1 MSARIFLLSLM
12 GLMPFVALAQSSKM
26 VKTKVNDYISLLLPS
41 DFSLMPAEEYARRFG
56 AYRPPLAMYQNQDG
70 NVHFGINQSQN
81 RSLRAYAEADF
92 KAEDLEMLKGMYKA
106 SIAALHT
113 EVNFLQDK
121 VINLN
126 KRDYIVLEFVG
137 LVKDEDNAF
146 GSGKV
151 LRQYSYLM
159 YTVENDQVLVFNFTC
174 PQLIQQKWAPVAQQI
189 MQSLKVGLF

>member
-1 MSARIFLLSLM
+1 MSARISLLCLM
-12 GLMPFVALAQSSKM
+12 ALMPFVALAQSPKM

-41 DFSLMPAEEYARRFG
+41 DFALMPAEEYARRFG

-106 SIAALHT
+106 SIAAMHT

-121 VINLN
+121 VVNLN

-174 PQLIQQKWAPVAQQI
+174 PQPIQQKWAPVAQQI